1 MTRQIFF
8 RPERCLMCLSCV
20 LSCQLNS
27 LGARDVRCLPPGKPL
42 KRISPVFSRGTPWM
56 WKCQQ
61 CSQAP
66 CAEACVSGSLRPKEG
81 GKGVEHRP
89 ETCVG
94 CGSCLLACP
103 LSIPTLDREGGLMSK
118 CNLCPEEQIP
128 PCVKA
133 CQSQALVFQEVSRFS
148 WGKKRRYLLQSR
160 GTDEPG

>member
-1 MTRQIFF
+1 MNRKIFF
-8 RPERCLMCLSCV
+8 HPERCLICLSCV
-20 LSCQLNS
+20 LSCQLHS
-27 LGARDVRCLPPGKPL
+27 LGARDARCLPTGKPL
-42 KRISPVFSRGTPWM
+42 KRIFPIFARGTPWM

-66 CAEACVSGSLRPKEG
+66 CAEACVSGSLRQKEN

-103 LSIPTLDREGGLMSK
+103 LSIPTLDGEGGRMSK
-118 CNLCPEEQIP
+118 CDLCQEEPTP

-133 CQSQALVFQEVSRFS
+133 CPSQALVFQEVSRFS
-148 WGKKRRYLLQSR
+148 WGKKKRYLLQSR
-160 GTDEPG
+160 GPHEPG